1 MCEAGR
7 IRHHLVNHITDP
19 TTLILVVG
27 FMAENTLGRK
37 LVEHESP
44 VNIFGDPYEVKAEV
58 VIYNAF
64 SGHADQKGLLRFASG
79 SGEPTFVFLVHGE
92 DHQML
97 AFQEKLGVLS
107 NLKNS
112 EVQIPCPGDIFELT
126 SDKKWAKSSETNPI
140 SRSLFPEKCEPIRR

>member
-64 SGHADQKGLLRFASG
+64 SGHADQKGDRKSTRLNS
-79 SGEPTFVFLVHGE
+79 SHIP
-92 DHQML
+92 
-97 AFQEKLGVLS
+97 LS
-107 NLKNS
+107 RM
-112 EVQIPCPGDIFELT
+112 P
-126 SDKKWAKSSETNPI
+126 SSA
-140 SRSLFPEKCEPIRR
+140 